1 MNRENASSPEKIEKI
16 ARTAHDAIR
25 GWRLANGQ
33 EEIPEWADAPDWMLA
48 ATKESVSAVLKNL
61 GMSASA
67 QHDQWVAAKK
77 RDGWKFG
84 HTKDPIAKT
93 HPLLIP
99 FDQLPEVERMKDTL
113 INAIVAALAS
123 IGD

>member
-33 EEIPEWADAPDWMLA
+33 EGIPEWADAPDWMLA

-77 RDGWKFG
+77 RDGWMFG
-84 HTKDPIAKT
+84 HTKDSIAKT

-123 IGD
+123 IED